1 MSVVGKTISPQS
13 LGGGNQGISPKQ
25 NVLNYKSGEQTAMR
39 AILRRAWNTVY
50 ATGTV
55 NDRNRVTTPYRAVNN
70 LGDFLSRNNYS
81 CGGPNTVNPK
91 KPGYHVGS
99 VPNQCDGTNIPP
111 SSCNVKFVS
120 DSSDYITYKKQRA
133 MNVTYND
140 SKFGGDQ
147 SNASYV
153 DRMAVHR
160 FL

>member
-1 MSVVGKTISPQS
+1 MSVIGKTIPPSS
-13 LGGGNQGISPKQ
+13 LGGGKQGISPKQ

-39 AILRRAWNTVY
+39 AILRRGWNTAY

-55 NDRNRVTTPYRAVNN
+55 NGRNMATTPYRAVNN
-70 LGDFLSRNNYS
+70 LGDFLSRQNYS
-81 CGGPNTVNPK
+81 CGGPNTIKRN

-99 VPNQCDGTNIPP
+99 VPNNCDGTGIPP

-147 SNASYV
+147 SNASFV
-153 DRMAVHR
+153 DRMAIR
-160 FL
+160 R